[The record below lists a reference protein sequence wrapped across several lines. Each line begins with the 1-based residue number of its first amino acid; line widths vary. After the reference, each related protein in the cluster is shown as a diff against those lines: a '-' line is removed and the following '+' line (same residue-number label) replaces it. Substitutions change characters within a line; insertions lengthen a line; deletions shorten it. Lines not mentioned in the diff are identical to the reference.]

1 METIQATPKRR
12 GRPPTTYEYING
24 VPFVTTEV
32 LEKEIEKLEKHRK
45 QCRDRYRNK
54 TRILKTLRPD
64 LFEHNRNG
72 NTRTNQRIIST
83 YGIPLNAGLLQ
94 PAQEEG
100 DTSNTENGNR
110 IREISLREA
119 SIGPWSEISR

>member
-1 METIQATPKRR
+1 METTQATPKRR
-12 GRPPTTYEYING
+12 GRPSTSYEIVNG
-24 VPFVTTEV
+24 QPFVTAEV

-94 PAQEEG
+94 PAQEEVPSEVQG
-100 DTSNTENGNR
+100 RPGF
-110 IREISLREA
+110 REISILEA
-119 SIGPWSEISR
+119 SLGATS

>member
-1 METIQATPKRR
+1 METIQPVPRRR

-24 VPFVTTEV
+24 EPYVTAET
-32 LEKEIEKLEKHRK
+32 LEKEAEKLERHRK

-72 NTRTNQRIIST
+72 NSRINGQIVQRF
-83 YGIPLNAGLLQ
+83 GIPLQSGLLQ
-94 PAQEEG
+94 APEEG
-100 DTSNTENGNR
+100 RDTSEIQGR
-110 IREISLREA
+110 PGFREISILEA
-119 SIGPWSEISR
+119 SLGATS

>member
-1 METIQATPKRR
+1 METIQPVPRRR

-24 VPFVTTEV
+24 EPYVTAET
-32 LEKEIEKLEKHRK
+32 LEKEAEKLERHRK

-72 NTRTNQRIIST
+72 NSRINGQIVQRF
-83 YGIPLNAGLLQ
+83 GIPINTGLLQ
-94 PAQEEG
+94 STEEAE
-100 DTSNTENGNR
+100 DTSEVQGR
-110 IREISLREA
+110 PGFREISILEA
-119 SIGPWSEISR
+119 SLGATS

>member
-1 METIQATPKRR
+1 METTQPVPKRR
-12 GRPPTTYEYING
+12 GRPPSTYEYING

-32 LEKEIEKLEKHRK
+32 LDKEIEKLEKHRK

-94 PAQEEG
+94 PAQEEVPSEVQG
-100 DTSNTENGNR
+100 RPGF
-110 IREISLREA
+110 REISILEA
-119 SIGPWSEISR
+119 SLGATS

>member
-32 LEKEIEKLEKHRK
+32 LDKEIEKLEKHRK

-64 LFEHNRNG
+64 IFSHNNRNG
-72 NTRTNQRIIST
+72 NSRINGQIVQRF
-83 YGIPLNAGLLQ
+83 GIPINTGLLQ
-94 PAQEEG
+94 PTQEEG
-100 DTSNTENGNR
+100 DTSEVQGR
-110 IREISLREA
+110 PGFHEQSLREIYFGA
-119 SIGPWSEISR
+119 TS

>member
-1 METIQATPKRR
+1 METTQPVPKRR

-24 VPFVTTEV
+24 VPFVTAEV

-94 PAQEEG
+94 PAQEEVPSEVQG
-100 DTSNTENGNR
+100 RPGF
-110 IREISLREA
+110 REISILEA
-119 SIGPWSEISR
+119 SLGATS